1 MALATA
7 PTRATASTARCP
19 SARRPAP
26 ATAPRHSSGLAAG
39 LRLRPASGLARR
51 GGQRSQRRADKPL
64 RVSAMGPGVGL
75 SPELR
80 AALDEY
86 VNKYKVV
93 VFMKGTPQ
101 FPQCGFSNTVVQIMN
116 NLNVPFQGVNILEDD
131 SLRSGLK
138 EYSAWPTFP
147 QVYIGGEFFGG
158 CDIMIEEYQNGNLKE
173 TVERVLM
180 E

>member
-1 MALATA
+1 MALSAVSAMNARPAMPTATRQAAAQARLHAA
-7 PTRATASTARCP
+7 PTALSV
-19 SARRPAP
+19 RP
-26 ATAPRHSSGLAAG
+26 RLAAG
-39 LRLRPASGLARR
+39 LRRSASRYQRTAKPA
-51 GGQRSQRRADKPL
+51 Q
-64 RVSAMGPGVGL
+64 VSAMGPGTGL

-86 VNKYKVV
+86 VGKYKVV

-101 FPQCGFSNTVVQIMN
+101 FPQCGFSNTVVQILN
-116 NLNVPFQGVNILEDD
+116 NLQAPFEGVNILEDD
-131 SLRSGLK
+131 SLRGGLK

-147 QVYIGGEFFGG
+147 QIYIAGEFYGG

-173 TVERVLM
+173 TLERALM